1 MKYLYRFL
9 SPPTWPIATK
19 ISVALVSATLI
30 PMGFATYYN
39 MADSLE
45 RVESSEYRKLELL
58 ATSTASR
65 LDQLIMDI
73 KRVVSQISS
82 DRHVVGFLAASPR
95 QREALHPNL
104 QQTLENIS
112 NTNEDVD
119 AVFIL
124 DQDGRAVATTDQEL
138 VGGEY
143 AFREYFRS
151 SLEGKP
157 YVSSILVGKTTGRPG
172 MFFSSPVRSL
182 SGKILGVTVLKI
194 RGKYIQDIVN
204 ALQID
209 SQNYAFLIDEDGII
223 ISHPQQSYLYQSLL
237 PLSPKTLKQITD
249 DKRYGLAPIKSL
261 NLNELQVMVQAK
273 KPGNISYRDS
283 QISRR
288 VGFAPLEQKSWVLAV
303 SQPEAQFVAPLQR
316 LKWLHGTSVVVV
328 GIITSGIALF
338 LGRSISQPIH
348 ALTAA
353 AHALEND
360 NFDSHVLD
368 MHQSLEKVAR
378 SQDDVGQLVRVFLQ
392 MSEGVRTRDQN
403 LKMQVQELRIE
414 IDETK
419 RANHLTEITENEHFQ
434 QIQKK
439 IQLLRGG
446 KGTVRETETDYYQRL
461 QNTVQS
467 IKERSLNCEDLNL
480 VVGADAE
487 SRNSEDEARF

>member
-1 MKYLYRFL
+1 MKQLYRFL
-9 SPPTWPIATK
+9 SPPAWPIATK
-19 ISVALVSATLI
+19 ISVALVSAALI
-30 PMGFATYYN
+30 PMSFATYYN
-39 MADSLE
+39 LRESLG
-45 RVESSEYRKLELL
+45 RVESGEYRKLELL

-73 KRVVSQISS
+73 ERVVIQVSR
-82 DRHVVGFLAASPR
+82 DRHVVDFLAASPR
-95 QREALHPNL
+95 QREALRPNL

-112 NTNEDVD
+112 GGDVD

-124 DQDGRAVATTDQEL
+124 DQNGRAVAATDKKFLGQN
-138 VGGEY
+138 Y
-143 AFREYFRS
+143 AFRDYFRS
-151 SLEGKP
+151 SLQGQS
-157 YVSSILVGKTTGRPG
+157 YVSSILVGETTGRRG
-172 MFFSSPVRSL
+172 MFFSYPVRSL
-182 SGKILGVTVLKI
+182 GGKILGVTVLKI

-223 ISHPQQSYLYQSLL
+223 ISHPQKSYLYQSLL
-237 PLSPKTLKQITD
+237 PLSPQTLKQITK
-249 DKRYGLAPIKSL
+249 DKRYGSAPIKSL
-261 NLNELQVMVQAK
+261 HLNELQVMVKAK
-273 KPGNISYRDS
+273 KPGNTTYRDS

-288 VGFAPLEQKSWVLAV
+288 VGFAPLKQKSWVLAV
-303 SQPEAQFVAPLQR
+303 SQPEAQFVVPLQR
-316 LKWLHGTSVVVV
+316 LMWLHGTSVIVV
-328 GIITSGIALF
+328 GGITSIIAVF
-338 LGRSISQPIH
+338 LGRSISRPIH

-353 AHALEND
+353 AQALEND

-419 RANHLTEITENEHFQ
+419 RACHLTEITDNEHFQ

-439 IQLLRGG
+439 LQLLRGDA
-446 KGTVRETETDYYQRL
+446 GTVKETETDYYQRL

-480 VVGADAE
+480 VVGADSE
-487 SRNSEDEARF
+487 SGSSENEARF